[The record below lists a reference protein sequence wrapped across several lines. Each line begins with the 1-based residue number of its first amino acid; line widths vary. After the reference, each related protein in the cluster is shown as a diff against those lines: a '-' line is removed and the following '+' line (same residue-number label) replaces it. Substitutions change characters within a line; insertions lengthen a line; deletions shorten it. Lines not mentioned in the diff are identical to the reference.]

1 MAASLLIRF
10 GKDMEAAMPF
20 PASVALAPATGWRAG
35 APCAQ
40 SASGSAQNQPGQG
53 FGGLVQE
60 LLVRTAGELP
70 AVGRPLQLASPA
82 DVPSGAGIEP
92 SPKKN
97 AAAEA
102 RNPSTVNPSLACL
115 AAFFASSVVTPPLPL
130 AAGPGDASAGKAAGV
145 EVTPADG
152 SLAAPA
158 KSATADAAT
167 ADAARNCG
175 NGVQTGDASTG
186 ANAPAIF
193 FPAASP
199 PAGGSGPAPAERFAP
214 PSVVDTTPDMP
225 SRAPLRTSAIPQ
237 AHDTTKASGVP
248 LTKLLSQLATIS
260 EAGTEA
266 QTISVLA
273 APREPVKVLNA
284 NQNFATPT
292 DRSGAPV
299 PNQGAARANPPL
311 AKTAE
316 PHLASADWSG
326 SSQATEPGATGTSAE
341 ARDTSS
347 RQDDASRSSSA
358 DSDSRLRSES
368 KPAEDVVEAM
378 MEGSAAH
385 SNASNPADT
394 PGAPV
399 QPIATPH
406 QAAAE
411 NHTVP
416 ATADTSSSFGAPQ
429 PPQWQTAQVAQD
441 AAATRS
447 VSDAQLTQSGT
458 HSEMRIS
465 MQSEKFG
472 PIELHARVTGDEV
485 GAAITVEKRD
495 AHAALAA
502 ELPALHQALGEKQLR
517 VEQVT
522 LEQSSTH
529 FLGGDCGA
537 GSPSHQQQAR
547 STPQRGN
554 AGSGPLRAIIPASF
568 GVSRDA
574 EEGVNAQGR
583 LSIHA

>member
-1 MAASLLIRF
+1 MPLPTTVVPPPAA
-10 GKDMEAAMPF
+10 AA
-20 PASVALAPATGWRAG
+20 AK
-35 APCAQ
+35 PCAAGSCPQ
-40 SASGSAQNQPGQG
+40 STSGSAQNPPGQG

-60 LLVRTAGELP
+60 LLARTAGELP
-70 AVGRPLQLASPA
+70 AVRGPLQLASPA
-82 DVPSGAGIEP
+82 DVPSGAGIAP

-158 KSATADAAT
+158 NSTMTDTAP
-167 ADAARNCG
+167 NCG
-175 NGVQTGDASTG
+175 RGVQTGDASTG
-186 ANAPAIF
+186 ANAPACALL
-193 FPAASP
+193 AAGP
-199 PAGGSGPAPAERFAP
+199 QAGGRGSAPVEGFAA
-214 PSVVDTTPDMP
+214 PSLVNTTPGMP
-225 SRAPLRTSAIPQ
+225 SQAPLRTSAVPQ
-237 AHDTTKASGVP
+237 AHDTTKGSGVP
-248 LTKLLSQLATIS
+248 FTKLLSQLAAIS

-266 QTISVLA
+266 QTVSVLV

-284 NQNFATPT
+284 DQRFAAPM
-292 DRSGAPV
+292 DRSAALV
-299 PNQGAARANPPL
+299 PSQAAVVANPPRV
-311 AKTAE
+311 KSAE
-316 PHLASADWSG
+316 PHAASADWSG
-326 SSQATEPGATGTSAE
+326 SSQATEPAARDSSAE
-341 ARDTSS
+341 TRDTSS
-347 RQDDASRSSSA
+347 RQDDASPSSSA
-358 DSDSRLRSES
+358 DSDSRLRSQS
-368 KPAEDVVEAM
+368 KPAEDFAEAM
-378 MEGSAAH
+378 LEGTAAH
-385 SNASNPADT
+385 SNASNPAET

-411 NHTVP
+411 NHSVP
-416 ATADTSSSFGAPQ
+416 ATADPSSSLGAPQ
-429 PPQWQTAQVAQD
+429 PLPWQTAQVAQD

-447 VSDAQLTQSGT
+447 VSDAQLAQSAT

-465 MQSEKFG
+465 MQSDKFG

-529 FLGGDCGA
+529 FLAGDSGA
-537 GSPSHQQQAR
+537 GSASHQQAR

-554 AGSGPLRAIIPASF
+554 AGSGPLRAIVPASF

>member
-1 MAASLLIRF
+1 MAAGLLIRF

-20 PASVALAPATGWRAG
+20 PASVALAPATGLRAG

-60 LLVRTAGELP
+60 LLARTAGELP
-70 AVGRPLQLASPA
+70 AVGGPLQVASPA
-82 DVPSGAGIEP
+82 DVPSGAGIAP

-158 KSATADAAT
+158 NSAT

-193 FPAASP
+193 FPTASP
-199 PAGGSGPAPAERFAP
+199 PAGGSGSAPAERFAP
-214 PSVVDTTPDMP
+214 PSAVDTTPDMP

-260 EAGTEA
+260 EAGAEA
-266 QTISVLA
+266 QTVSVLA

-284 NQNFATPT
+284 NQSFATPM
-292 DRSGAPV
+292 DRSGALV
-299 PNQGAARANPPL
+299 PDQVAARAKPPL
-311 AKTAE
+311 VKTAE

-368 KPAEDVVEAM
+368 KPAEDFVEAM

-416 ATADTSSSFGAPQ
+416 ATADTSSSSGAPQ
-429 PPQWQTAQVAQD
+429 PSQWQTAQVAQD

-447 VSDAQLTQSGT
+447 VSDAQLAQSAT

-529 FLGGDCGA
+529 FLAGDCGA

-554 AGSGPLRAIIPASF
+554 AGSGPLRAIVPASF